1 MFSRGGL
8 GGGSAGQKTQG
19 SDQQTPVK
27 KSRVLRRRD
36 DDVSPSSRM
45 SQSPSASIASTSRSA
60 MTTPDSGGR
69 ATQQPLV
76 SVLGVPIAVA
86 SDSVVLQALGWKSV
100 IMCRGCRATSVSA
113 DPVAAGKD
121 PTVGIRLDTV
131 RKWQYCDPT
140 EGPKGLMCWYC
151 ARVYISVFKP
161 RGMDWTSLCQ
171 LLNLLTGYE
180 FCVFVHQLDQAL
192 PALFSTRCASRD

>member
-1 MFSRGGL
+1 MFSRSRSGL
-8 GGGSAGQKTQG
+8 GGGKG
-19 SDQQTPVK
+19 SDQQTTPVK
-27 KSRVLRRRD
+27 KLQVLRRD
-36 DDVSPSSRM
+36 CDCDVSPSSRM
-45 SQSPSASIASTSRSA
+45 SQSPSSSIVSAGHST

-76 SVLGVPIAVA
+76 SMLGVPIAVA

-100 IMCRGCRATSVSA
+100 VMCRGCRATSVSA

-131 RKWQYCDPT
+131 RKWQYCDAT
-140 EGPKGLMCWYC
+140 DGPKGQMCWYC
-151 ARVYISVFKP
+151 ARVYISIFKP
-161 RGMDWTSLCQ
+161 RGMDWTSLCL

-192 PALFSTRCASRD
+192 PALLSTRCASRD